1 MDNYPTSHLT
11 LSELASQIVNDPKAT
26 DRERDLAER
35 VQQVL
40 HALRSTF
47 GERAERS
54 TDNVGRGD
62 RG

>member
-35 VQQVL
+35 VQRVREVL
-40 HALRSTF
+40 RGTF
-47 GERAERS
+47 GERYS
-54 TDNVGRGD
+54 DNIGRGG

>member
-35 VQQVL
+35 VQRVRE
-40 HALRSTF
+40 ALRGTF
-47 GERAERS
+47 GERYS
-54 TDNVGRGD
+54 DNIGRGD

>member
-35 VQQVL
+35 VQRVRD
-40 HALRSTF
+40 ALRGTF
-47 GERAERS
+47 GEHR
-54 TDNVGRGD
+54 TDNIGRGD